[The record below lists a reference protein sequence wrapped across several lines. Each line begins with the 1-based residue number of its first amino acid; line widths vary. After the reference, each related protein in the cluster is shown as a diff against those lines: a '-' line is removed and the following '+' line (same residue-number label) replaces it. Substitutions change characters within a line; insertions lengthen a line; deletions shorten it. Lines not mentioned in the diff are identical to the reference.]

1 MIPALPTE
9 VAMQC
14 PSCGSACVTVSA
26 EEEEKRIEDFQAG
39 RYKWSDYNLRDPEP
53 PGWIPRPHPGYRAM
67 LDWGRQQAHCYKHV
81 AHLKNSYA
89 KHAGITVDLTL

>member
-14 PSCGSACVTVSA
+14 PSCGSACITVSA

-53 PGWIPRPHPGYRAM
+53 PGGSRGRILAIAPCSIGAGSKRTATSMWPICKTLIENMPGLQWI
-67 LDWGRQQAHCYKHV
+67 
-81 AHLKNSYA
+81 
-89 KHAGITVDLTL
+89 